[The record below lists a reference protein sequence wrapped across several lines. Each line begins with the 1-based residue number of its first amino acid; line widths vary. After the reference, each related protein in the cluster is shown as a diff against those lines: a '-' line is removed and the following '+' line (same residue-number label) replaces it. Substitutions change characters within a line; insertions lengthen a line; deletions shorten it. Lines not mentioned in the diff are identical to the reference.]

1 MNRNPALSAAWARL
15 DATLAESPTPSLE
28 LLDELDSSATGTW
41 QPVRFFDVPVA
52 PYSAD
57 RPLPST
63 STHSLVCALESASGD
78 VTRDVGRKACAAAE
92 TSAAARV
99 ASPGPELVT
108 RSAGGA
114 AANSTDSR
122 SAAAQLSGERRLGGG
137 GDASRKAAR

>member
-1 MNRNPALSAAWARL
+1 MTRSALSAAWQRL
-15 DATLAESPTPSLE
+15 DATLAEAPTPSLE
-28 LLDELDSSATGTW
+28 LLDELDTGTTGTW
-41 QPVRFFDVPVA
+41 QPITYFGERIG

-78 VTRDVGRKACAAAE
+78 VTRDVGRKDCAAAE

-122 SAAAQLSGERRLGGG
+122 TTAARLLSGERRVSGSG
-137 GDASRKAAR
+137 GDACGGAR